1 MKSTVQMGNL
11 WFIGFMIR
19 VINLGK
25 NRRPEC
31 KINIDEHLNIDEAS
45 IQIERAH
52 LSGVK
57 NSSPPIIVKFLH
69 YKDKKNVLKTYPLK
83 RTRLPITIQMKKMYR
98 RQFVSV
104 STFLSALLEWG
115 PSCILGGRIR
125 STNDWWSRINIWQDN
140 ARPTHS
146 RKRHRSRFSNYWLHT
161 KLCDVTI

>member
-1 MKSTVQMGNL
+1 MGNL

-19 VINLGK
+19 VMNLGK

-69 YKDKKNVLKTYPLK
+69 YKDKKKCSQNLSLKTHQAPDNH
-83 RTRLPITIQMKKMYR
+83 
-98 RQFVSV
+98 
-104 STFLSALLEWG
+104 
-115 PSCILGGRIR
+115 
-125 STNDWWSRINIWQDN
+125 TNEE
-140 ARPTHS
+140 
-146 RKRHRSRFSNYWLHT
+146 
-161 KLCDVTI
+161 DV